1 MYKRQKSIFSG
12 SERPGNGKCFRKGLL
27 CGNAVLLV
35 LLCLALLTGC
45 SKGPEEGTVYGPS
58 DSEENLYLD
67 LTAEEAENL
76 EREQKELPEAEITDS
91 GYSITQIDESDVY
104 PPKKTDDYGEALP
117 AYLVDFAVI
126 LSNEDSELAMVWPT
140 VTAVAYD
147 SDGNELSRVE
157 KTIRTYVLP
166 GDKIAYGSEMTVRG
180 QMPDRIGFSAVSED
194 PDNYYPTEEELNM
207 LSADSYEAGEV
218 RVRVLPEYEEGAPS
232 AGRKSSAG
240 LSQGYFYFGEL
251 PELSGTI
258 SCSSGSDQEAFVT
271 ILYRDG
277 DRILGGET
285 GRVMIPAGR
294 KASYVLTAA
303 GPVPEGTQS
312 FEVSAFSIAQY

>member
-1 MYKRQKSIFSG
+1 
-12 SERPGNGKCFRKGLL
+12 
-27 CGNAVLLV
+27 
-35 LLCLALLTGC
+35 
-45 SKGPEEGTVYGPS
+45 
-58 DSEENLYLD
+58 
-67 LTAEEAENL
+67 
-76 EREQKELPEAEITDS
+76 
-91 GYSITQIDESDVY
+91 
-104 PPKKTDDYGEALP
+104 
-117 AYLVDFAVI
+117 
-126 LSNEDSELAMVWPT
+126 
-140 VTAVAYD
+140 
-147 SDGNELSRVE
+147 
-157 KTIRTYVLP
+157 
-166 GDKIAYGSEMTVRG
+166 
-180 QMPDRIGFSAVSED
+180 MP
-194 PDNYYPTEEELNM
+194 
-207 LSADSYEAGEV
+207 SADSYEAGEV

-232 AGRKSSAG
+232 AGRKNSAG

>member
-12 SERPGNGKCFRKGLL
+12 SGSPGTGKCFRKGLL
-27 CGNAVLLV
+27 CGNAVLLI
-35 LLCLALLTGC
+35 LLSLALMTGC
-45 SKGPEEGTVYGPS
+45 SRGPEEGTVYGPA
-58 DSEENLYLD
+58 DAEENLYLD
-67 LTAEEAENL
+67 LTAEEAEKL
-76 EREQKELPEAEITDS
+76 EKEEKDLPEAAIIDS

-126 LSNEDSELAMVWPT
+126 LSNEDSDLAMVWPT

-147 SDGNELSRVE
+147 SFGNELSRVD

-166 GDKIAYGSEMTVRG
+166 GDKIAFGSEMTVRG
-180 QMPDRIGFSAVSED
+180 ELPDRISFSAVSED

-207 LSADSYEAGEV
+207 PSADSYEAGEV
-218 RVRVLPEYEEGAPS
+218 RVHVLPEYEEQAPS
-232 AGRKSSAG
+232 AGRKSSEG
-240 LSQGYFYFGEL
+240 LSQGYYCFGEL
-251 PELSGTI
+251 PELSGTVR
-258 SCSSGSDQEAFVT
+258 CSSDQDQEAFVT

-285 GRVMIPAGR
+285 GRVMIPAGK